1 MQEMQVRFL
10 GWEDPLEKELTTH
23 SSMLAWTIPWT
34 EEPAG
39 YSPWGHKR
47 VRHNLS
53 TKQRYTYR
61 LEWHLCEC
69 RAKPG
74 CLLGQTVNL
83 LCLVGEGV
91 QRGMSWGGGEL
102 LEGPRWKLG
111 RTKQGSG
118 NLQAQKNRMEVLQH
132 LKYWGSYAVRICSS
146 AALVLTPIR
155 GWCCGKVLSST
166 IF

>member
-1 MQEMQVRFL
+1 
-10 GWEDPLEKELTTH
+10 
-23 SSMLAWTIPWT
+23 
-34 EEPAG
+34 
-39 YSPWGHKR
+39 
-47 VRHNLS
+47 
-53 TKQRYTYR
+53 
-61 LEWHLCEC
+61 
-69 RAKPG
+69 
-74 CLLGQTVNL
+74 
-83 LCLVGEGV
+83 
-91 QRGMSWGGGEL
+91 MSWGGGEL

-132 LKYWGSYAVRICSS
+132 LKYWGSYAVRIRSS